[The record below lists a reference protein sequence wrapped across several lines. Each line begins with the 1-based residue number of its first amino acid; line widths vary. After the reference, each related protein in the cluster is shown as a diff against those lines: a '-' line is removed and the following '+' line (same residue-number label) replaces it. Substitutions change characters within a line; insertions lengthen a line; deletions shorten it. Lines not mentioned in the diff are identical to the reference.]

1 MARTRSRP
9 WHDPRRWLRGPASF
23 VGQLTGRVR
32 RRAVLARMKKGDIVL
47 ASPRLARL
55 SPIALAYRVLLGSR
69 YVHSM
74 LYVGSDRMIHT
85 TTRQGV
91 VMGRIPRKLFDRERY
106 AIYRAPDLTDSER
119 ERVVEHAV
127 ASLERELDP
136 VALAANIPA
145 RWFRLREPVARIEKN
160 RVWCSKLIAEAYRE
174 GGGVELVPPDAEGTI
189 VTEDFARSPALKR
202 V

>member
-9 WHDPRRWLRGPASF
+9 WFDPRRWFRSSASF
-23 VGQLTGRVR
+23 VERITGRVR
-32 RRAVLARMKKGDIVL
+32 RRAVLARMKEGDIVL
-47 ASPRLARL
+47 ASPRLVRL
-55 SPIALAYRVLLGSR
+55 SPIALAYRLLLGSR

-85 TTRQGV
+85 TTRHGV

-106 AIYRAPDLTDSER
+106 AIYRVPGLTDAER
-119 ERVVEHAV
+119 AKVVDRAV

-174 GGGVELVPPDAEGTI
+174 GAGVEIVPRDAEGT
-189 VTEDFARSPALKR
+189 VMTEDFAKSPVLER